1 VAKLRTVLIASGTLI
16 IIGIGISF
24 YQSQIEMDDLTT
36 QQQSLATDESMTVSK
51 NLDPA
56 KNKNGVYSVQIS
68 DFKNGDNLKANVI
81 TPTGSVVAA
90 RSIAKNPFQENFTIS
105 QSGNYTLLVQNT
117 GQRGMQILGMIGYYP
132 QGATILDVLGV
143 IILIS
148 GLSGL
153 AVGIIYFIKRRAKTG
168 VS

>member
-1 VAKLRTVLIASGTLI
+1 MAKPRTILIASGTLVM
-16 IIGIGISF
+16 IGIGISF
-24 YQSQIEMDDLTT
+24 YQSQAEMDSLTS
-36 QQQSLATDESMTVSK
+36 QQQSLVTGASMTVSK

-56 KNKNGVYSVQIS
+56 KSKNGVYSVQIS
-68 DFKNGDNLKANVI
+68 DFKNGDNLKANVVN
-81 TPTGSVVAA
+81 PTGSVVAT

-105 QSGNYTLLVQNT
+105 QLGNYTLQIQNT
-117 GQRGMQILGMIGYYP
+117 GQEMQILGIIGYYP

-143 IILIS
+143 IVLIG

-153 AVGIIYFIKRRAKTG
+153 AVGMMYFVKRRGKTD